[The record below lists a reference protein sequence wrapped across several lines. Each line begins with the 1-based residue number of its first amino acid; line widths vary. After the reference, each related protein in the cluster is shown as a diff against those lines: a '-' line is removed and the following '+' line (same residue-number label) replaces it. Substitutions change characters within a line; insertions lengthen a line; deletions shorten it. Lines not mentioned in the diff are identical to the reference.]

1 MEVKKTNTIE
11 ANDDTIVKASC
22 ISKKNTKMLK
32 IQDIDLN
39 KIKIS
44 KKKLYSKPNDA
55 YKHFIVYYHNGQG
68 ISLLIRRP

>member
-1 MEVKKTNTIE
+1 
-11 ANDDTIVKASC
+11 
-22 ISKKNTKMLK
+22 MLK

-55 YKHFIVYYHNGQG
+55 YKHFIVYYYNGQG
-68 ISLLIRRP
+68 ISLLIRCP